1 MEAAAWAAYA
11 NEELVKTAETAS
23 WARLKSLVPKMLYG
37 TAVAKEE
44 RRLSEGV
51 ADLLRL
57 DPTSVMNAIDALDR
71 FCGVAAGN
79 EGASLRVLYASLS
92 DYAHPTIRGV
102 GHLFEPT

>member
-11 NEELVKTAETAS
+11 NEELVKTDKTAS

-57 DPTSVMNAIDALDR
+57 DPPA
-71 FCGVAAGN
+71 
-79 EGASLRVLYASLS
+79 
-92 DYAHPTIRGV
+92 
-102 GHLFEPT
+102 